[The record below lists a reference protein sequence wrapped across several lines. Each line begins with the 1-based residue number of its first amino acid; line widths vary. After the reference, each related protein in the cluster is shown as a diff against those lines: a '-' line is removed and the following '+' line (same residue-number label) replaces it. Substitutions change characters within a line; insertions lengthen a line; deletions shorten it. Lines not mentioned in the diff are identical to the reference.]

1 MMPCR
6 YQVFQRGS
14 SGWWDYD
21 ALVYN
26 SDDIQL
32 PRLLREDSLSLLECK
47 QPKKVVESLLLSAS
61 TVWSLLLL
69 WASPSHLPIL
79 LISSR
84 RSSGCFLLRVCVSWT
99 TIYSTLEQKNLKIL
113 KLHFEEKVSPKQ

>member
-14 SGWWDYD
+14 SGWWYYD

-61 TVWSLLLL
+61 TV
-69 WASPSHLPIL
+69 
-79 LISSR
+79 
-84 RSSGCFLLRVCVSWT
+84 
-99 TIYSTLEQKNLKIL
+99 
-113 KLHFEEKVSPKQ
+113 